1 MTGETDADDDGG
13 RGDRPTDIE
22 LERALVERNRERLG
36 LP

>member
-1 MTGETDADDDGG
+1 MTGETDADDSD